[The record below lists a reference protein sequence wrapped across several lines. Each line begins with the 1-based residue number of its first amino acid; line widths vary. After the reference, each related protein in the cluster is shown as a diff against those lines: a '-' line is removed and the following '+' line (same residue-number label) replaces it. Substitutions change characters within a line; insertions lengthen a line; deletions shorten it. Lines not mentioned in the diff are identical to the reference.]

1 MIRQL
6 QRQGPVFWNEALRG
20 IQPEYCI
27 NMMYTPHSVGTRTAV
42 CNTIIGSSPARCYEF
57 WHYRKNAAPVCRYST
72 SGAAMIM
79 PCILRCN

>member
-27 NMMYTPHSVGTRTAV
+27 NMMYTPHIECS
-42 CNTIIGSSPARCYEF
+42 
-57 WHYRKNAAPVCRYST
+57 
-72 SGAAMIM
+72 
-79 PCILRCN
+79 

>member
-27 NMMYTPHSVGTRTAV
+27 NMMYTPHSNQDGA
-42 CNTIIGSSPARCYEF
+42 
-57 WHYRKNAAPVCRYST
+57 KNVLKTLCFAGKKTNWLCERYKVLGN
-72 SGAAMIM
+72 GA
-79 PCILRCN
+79 L

>member
-27 NMMYTPHSVGTRTAV
+27 NMMYTPHKK
-42 CNTIIGSSPARCYEF
+42 
-57 WHYRKNAAPVCRYST
+57 YRKQLVFGTFFYIFDAKKLEVSKC
-72 SGAAMIM
+72 
-79 PCILRCN
+79 

>member
-27 NMMYTPHSVGTRTAV
+27 NMMYTPQRAGREPKIVSKTV
-42 CNTIIGSSPARCYEF
+42 S
-57 WHYRKNAAPVCRYST
+57 
-72 SGAAMIM
+72 
-79 PCILRCN
+79 LRVK

>member
-27 NMMYTPHSVGTRTAV
+27 NMMYTPQNKKTVTERWLFFFF
-42 CNTIIGSSPARCYEF
+42 E
-57 WHYRKNAAPVCRYST
+57 
-72 SGAAMIM
+72 
-79 PCILRCN
+79 

>member
-27 NMMYTPHSVGTRTAV
+27 NMMYTPQRAGLEPKIVSKTA
-42 CNTIIGSSPARCYEF
+42 S
-57 WHYRKNAAPVCRYST
+57 
-72 SGAAMIM
+72 
-79 PCILRCN
+79 LRVKRRISYVNDTKY